1 MTLSQICLIFGV
13 VPSTASEIWLVMM
26 PLICKKLKNHPAAE
40 IRFPNAITMAHLAE
54 LVNHREPSVDNVI
67 AFVDGLSIPIQCSD
81 SIEDQAAF
89 YNGYHHD
96 TCINN
101 VFAFAPTAALT

>member
-1 MTLSQICLIFGV
+1 
-13 VPSTASEIWLVMM
+13 
-26 PLICKKLKNHPAAE
+26 
-40 IRFPNAITMAHLAE
+40 MAHLAE

-101 VFAFAPTAALT
+101 VFAFAPTGKIIYSCINFPGSWHDTNVAESLVQICL